1 MNTLTK
7 YALSDLY
14 DIASGIS
21 TTKEQ
26 AGHGAPFLSFSTVFN
41 NFFLPIELPDLMET
55 SLKEQNI
62 FSIKEGDVFFTR
74 TSETVDELAMSS
86 VALKAYPCATFS
98 GFLKRLRPKKEGL
111 TYPKFMAFYFR
122 SSYFRKLI
130 DCNTIMT
137 LRASFNEDIFSF
149 LNIYLP
155 DYSVQKKIGDFLF
168 RLEVKIKQ
176 NVRINDNLE
185 KQLQTIYDYWFTQFD
200 FPDENGKPYRSSG
213 GKMVWNDELKREIPD
228 GWSAASI
235 ISNPL
240 STVIK
245 PGVTRF
251 DRKTYFATAD
261 VNGRNILDGTIISF
275 EGRESRAN
283 MQPTINS
290 VWFAKMKNSVKHLI
304 LNAEMKDLIENSVL
318 STGFFGL
325 QVQENAFE
333 YMASFIGSGYF
344 ENRKDILAHGAT
356 QEAVNNDD
364 LGTLYFVIPAPKTLQ
379 AFHKATR
386 GIYAKISQ
394 NIIENRKL
402 QKLRDWLLPMLMN
415 GQATVA
421 V

>member
-1 MNTLTK
+1 MKNKVGLKKLGQYVSLRQGLAINASTEHLISDKCDEQFCLPLLRIADMVDNSYTRFISKDVQQSVKAFSGDIIYTRTGQIGLVFTNKTGVVHNNSFIVDLVSNELDKK
-7 YALSDLY
+7 YLFTILQSSFVRNQAL
-14 DIASGIS
+14 
-21 TTKEQ
+21 
-26 AGHGAPFLSFSTVFN
+26 
-41 NFFLPIELPDLMET
+41 ELAKNSVQPDLTHDMF
-55 SLKEQNI
+55 K
-62 FSIKEGDVFFTR
+62 SIEIPVPHI
-74 TSETVDELAMSS
+74 DE
-86 VALKAYPCATFS
+86 
-98 GFLKRLRPKKEGL
+98 
-111 TYPKFMAFYFR
+111 
-122 SSYFRKLI
+122 
-130 DCNTIMT
+130 
-137 LRASFNEDIFSF
+137 
-149 LNIYLP
+149 
-155 DYSVQKKIGDFLF
+155 QKKIA
-168 RLEVKIKQ
+168 KIYCLL
-176 NVRINDNLE
+176 NDAIVCNSLANNNLE
-185 KQLQTIYDYWFTQFD
+185 QQLRFIYDYWFTQFD
-200 FPDENGKPYRSSG
+200 FPDENGKPYRTSG
-213 GKMVWNDELKREIPD
+213 GKMVWNDELKHEIPD

-290 VWFAKMKNSVKHLI
+290 IWFAKMKNSIKHLI
-304 LNAEMKDLIENSVL
+304 LNTEMKELIDNSVL

-333 YMASFIGSGYF
+333 YMASFIDSGYF

-364 LGTLYFVIPAPKTLQ
+364 LGTLYFVIPDAKTLQ

-415 GQATVA
+415 GKATVA
-421 V
+421 D